1 MCTIFMK
8 SQSHEVC
15 SVATWNWLLGIPVY
29 SGNVI
34 LSYGPSEQLSFPLL
48 FPCVLVIYCLVT
60 TNSAAGNNMCLLSHS
75 LHRSGVQAQCNW
87 CSAQGL
93 IKLKS
98 RHQSRQISFETRI
111 LSQAFK
117 FSKLSK
123 NSVTCD
129 CRTEVPFPY
138 WLSVGHHSQLLEAI

>member
-1 MCTIFMK
+1 M
-8 SQSHEVC
+8 QSKEPVLLLITCLC
-15 SVATWNWLLGIPVY
+15 STCH
-29 SGNVI
+29 
-34 LSYGPSEQLSFPLL
+34 LSTRPRGACPDSRGSTD
-48 FPCVLVIYCLVT
+48 CLVT

-75 LHRSGVQAQCNW
+75 LHGSGVQAQCNW

-98 RHQSRQISFETRI
+98 RHQSNLISFETRI
-111 LSQAFK
+111 LSPAFK

-123 NSVTCD
+123 NSVPCD